1 MEINLSKSCLLP
13 NNMQEDVIRQL
24 GNMLAIRVQ
33 NLDGGLNFPGFI
45 LKQNNYNFK
54 NWLWI
59 YKKIEAI
66 SLGK

>member
-13 NNMQEDVIRQL
+13 NNILEDVIRQL
-24 GNMLAIRVQ
+24 GNIFAIRVQ
-33 NLDGGLNFPGFI
+33 NLDEGLNFLGFI